1 MIAHGDVDVVLVLAL
16 EKVELKRFALY
27 AVILHGILTWT

>member
-1 MIAHGDVDVVLVLAL
+1 MIAHSDVDIVLVLAL

-27 AVILHGILTWT
+27 AIILHGVLTWT